1 LSTSAAVT
9 TAVTARAR
17 RLRAPRFLR
26 KPSGAVGLTLLSAVV
41 LLAVFGPAFA
51 PHASDVPIGIPG
63 QPPSASAPLGTDVL
77 GRDVLS
83 RLLDGGRSVVGL
95 AAVATLGIYAV
106 GITIGLIAGFSRSL
120 VDPILMRVVD
130 FVLSFPAMLLLL
142 LLVTGL
148 GTGPWV
154 SVLGVV
160 IVLFPGVARIVRSAT
175 LDVSVRGYVEAA
187 VARGEKTRAL
197 LVREVLPNITSP
209 IMADLGIR
217 FAAAIIFIAS
227 LNYLGL
233 GLRPPSP
240 DWGLMISENRVI
252 LSSNIW
258 AVLAPIIPLAV
269 LTIGVN
275 LVADSY
281 ARTRG
286 RAGS

>member
-1 LSTSAAVT
+1 
-9 TAVTARAR
+9 
-17 RLRAPRFLR
+17 
-26 KPSGAVGLTLLSAVV
+26 
-41 LLAVFGPAFA
+41 
-51 PHASDVPIGIPG
+51 
-63 QPPSASAPLGTDVL
+63 
-77 GRDVLS
+77 
-83 RLLDGGRSVVGL
+83 VGL
-95 AAVATLGIYAV
+95 AAVATAGIYV
-106 GITIGLIAGFSRSL
+106 IGVTIGLIAGFSRSL
-120 VDPILMRVVD
+120 IDPVLMRTVD

-154 SVLGVV
+154 TVIGVI
-160 IVLFPGVARIVRSAT
+160 IVLFPGVARIVRAAT
-175 LDVSVRGYVEAA
+175 LEVSVRGYVEAA
-187 VARGEKTRAL
+187 VARGERTRAVL
-197 LVREVLPNITSP
+197 SREILPNITSP

-233 GLRPPSP
+233 GLRPPSS

-258 AVLAPIIPLAV
+258 AVLAPIIPLAL
-269 LTIGVN
+269 LTVGVN

-286 RAGS
+286 RTGR